1 MIMKSNY
8 TRIIANLIFA
18 GAVATGSFLPLSSPL
33 AAYELA
39 PRDMSAYSRILPD
52 IIEDKLLPDSRESGI
67 AFLSVASAA
76 TEALPTL
83 EEYLSKL
90 VCSGCERRCP
100 LTALKCSRG
109 QVYLEKAT
117 SAYRAMVAEKASAP
131 ANNAVQEKTQATQT
145 SQATVPVVQKVQGEQ
160 KAGVVETTMQY
171 LPLAGLV
178 AGGVY
183 FSVGN
188 RQKNNK

>member
-1 MIMKSNY
+1 MKSNY
-8 TRIIANLIFA
+8 TRIIANLVFA
-18 GAVATGSFLPLSSPL
+18 GAVATGAFLPLGSPL
-33 AAYELA
+33 PAEGLP
-39 PRDMSAYSRILPD
+39 PREMSAYSRDMPEMIQERIVPAGS
-52 IIEDKLLPDSRESGI
+52 ESRTSFI
-67 AFLSVASAA
+67 SVASAA
-76 TEALPTL
+76 PEALPSL
-83 EEYLSKL
+83 EEYLGKL
-90 VCSGCERRCP
+90 VCGGCERRCP